1 MIKYISYRINFMNLA
16 LVIRGDY
23 KGKVIL
29 VTVDNSCFVK
39 Q

>member
-1 MIKYISYRINFMNLA
+1 MIKYISYTINFMNLI

-23 KGKVIL
+23 KGNVIL

-39 Q
+39 L